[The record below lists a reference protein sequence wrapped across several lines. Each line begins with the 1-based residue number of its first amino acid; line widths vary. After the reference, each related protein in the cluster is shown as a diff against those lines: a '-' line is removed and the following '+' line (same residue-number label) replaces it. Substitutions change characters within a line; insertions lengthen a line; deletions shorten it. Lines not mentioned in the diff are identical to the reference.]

1 MASKIEDIQP
11 VWFYRSA
18 PLLFQR
24 KLYFAFNL
32 GRKINCVYL
41 LLCKNSSRICGSD
54 EVEFVGVALIVLAE
68 SQHTKREQKGRRPGF
83 WGQKLMEPF
92 VGCAPRLKKL
102 FTSASQYSANSQ
114 THIEQLSPAPI
125 CEIKHSFFISS
136 FVRFSL
142 RTFRTKLI
150 LAAQHLQ
157 DLLDQLKKILAPQLP
172 HPLKCNH
179 PHQRV

>member
-1 MASKIEDIQP
+1 MKIYSLFEFTELHP
-11 VWFYRSA
+11 SFSRESFT
-18 PLLFQR
+18 LLSTC
-24 KLYFAFNL
+24 
-32 GRKINCVYL
+32 KINCVYL
-41 LLCKNSSRICGSD
+41 LLSKNSSRICGSD

-125 CEIKHSFFISS
+125 CENKNSFLISS
-136 FVRFSL
+136 WVRFSL
-142 RTFRTKLI
+142 KTFRSKLI
-150 LAAQHLQ
+150 
-157 DLLDQLKKILAPQLP
+157 
-172 HPLKCNH
+172 
-179 PHQRV
+179 

>member
-1 MASKIEDIQP
+1 MKELENNTLSNLLMASKIEDLQP
-11 VWFYRSA
+11 LWIHRAASI
-18 PLLFQR
+18 LFQR

-32 GRKINCVYL
+32 GSKMNCVYL
-41 LLCKNSSRICGSD
+41 LLCKNSSGICGSD

-125 CEIKHSFFISS
+125 CENKNSFLLSS
-136 FVRFSL
+136 WVRFSL
-142 RTFRTKLI
+142 KTFRAKLI
-150 LAAQHLQ
+150 
-157 DLLDQLKKILAPQLP
+157 
-172 HPLKCNH
+172 
-179 PHQRV
+179 

>member
-1 MASKIEDIQP
+1 MNSQSCIHPFPEKA
-11 VWFYRSA
+11 
-18 PLLFQR
+18 LLCFQ
-24 KLYFAFNL
+24 L
-32 GRKINCVYL
+32 GSKINCVYL

-125 CEIKHSFFISS
+125 CENK
-136 FVRFSL
+136 
-142 RTFRTKLI
+142 KLI
-150 LAAQHLQ
+150 SHFMLGNLQLENFQDQINLTTRSTINSQSFRASRIALLHGKFLQIRKVFAASS
-157 DLLDQLKKILAPQLP
+157 
-172 HPLKCNH
+172 
-179 PHQRV
+179 

>member
-1 MASKIEDIQP
+1 MNSQSCIHPFPEKA
-11 VWFYRSA
+11 
-18 PLLFQR
+18 LLCFQ
-24 KLYFAFNL
+24 L
-32 GRKINCVYL
+32 GSKINCVYL

-125 CEIKHSFFISS
+125 CENKNSFLISS
-136 FVRFSL
+136 WVPFSL
-142 RTFRTKLI
+142 KTFRTKLI
-150 LAAQHLQ
+150 
-157 DLLDQLKKILAPQLP
+157 
-172 HPLKCNH
+172 
-179 PHQRV
+179 